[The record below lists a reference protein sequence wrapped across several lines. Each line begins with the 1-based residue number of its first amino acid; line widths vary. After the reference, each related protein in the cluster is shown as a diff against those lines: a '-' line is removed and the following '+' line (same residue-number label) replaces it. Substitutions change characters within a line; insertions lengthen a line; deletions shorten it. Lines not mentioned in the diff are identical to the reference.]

1 MKAKVHHFAEGA
13 TGTYRINNSNTFQH
27 LTNGFRII
35 VGRSSRP
42 NKPSKVLIFIDP
54 ETGLRKYISG
64 LFYVNETD
72 YCFDCAG
79 KVYRLSIDDGNGTA
93 EIYQCD
99 TCSSIIHQ
107 WFKNHKSNI

>member
-35 VGRSSRP
+35 VGRSSKP

-64 LFYVNETD
+64 LFYVNETT
-72 YCFDCAG
+72 YCFEHLG
-79 KVYRLSIDDGNGTA
+79 KTYCLSMDIETA
-93 EIYQCD
+93 EVYLCPE
-99 TCSSIIHQ
+99 CRKIIHRWYQ
-107 WFKNHKSNI
+107 SQKNLM